1 MPMESRMYN
10 PVKAA
15 QVIAYLACKA
25 QSKTLD
31 VLKAIKLVYLADRE
45 SIMRFGAPILD
56 ERRVWMPHGPVNSQT
71 YSHING
77 EHDLDAC
84 GWSDYLE
91 DRANHQIAVKEGVSD
106 DDLDELSEADIQC
119 LDAVWDKFGHMG
131 KWTLRDWTHEKVNV
145 PEWEDPQGSSTPI
158 PLERIMTMVGIE
170 NAAAQAALVEEHNQI
185 SHLLQKLA

>member
-1 MPMESRMYN
+1 MYN

-25 QSKTLD
+25 PNRTLD

-45 SIMRFGAPILD
+45 SITTFGAPILD
-56 ERRVWMPHGPVNSQT
+56 ERRVSMPHGPVNSIT

-84 GWSDYLE
+84 GWARFLE
-91 DRANHQIAVKEGVSD
+91 DRANHQLAVRAGVTD

-119 LDAVWDKFGHMG
+119 LDAVWAKFGVMN
-131 KWTLRDWTHEKVNV
+131 KWDLRDWTHQRENV
-145 PEWEDPQGSSTPI
+145 PEWEDPHGSSETI
-158 PLERIMTMVGIE
+158 PLERIMSMVGVE
-170 NAAAQAALVEEHNQI
+170 NAVAQSAIIEDHARIE
-185 SHLLQKLA
+185 HLLAKLA

>member
-1 MPMESRMYN
+1 MESHMYN

-15 QVIAYLACKA
+15 QVIAYLACKEPG
-25 QSKTLD
+25 KTLD

-45 SIMRFGAPILD
+45 SIAKFGAPILD
-56 ERRVWMPHGPVNSQT
+56 ERRVSMPHGPVNSQT

-84 GWSDYLE
+84 GWSAYLE
-91 DRANHQIAVKEGVSD
+91 DRANHQLAVKEGVSD

-119 LDAVWDKFGHMG
+119 LDAVWGKFGHMG
-131 KWTLRDWTHEKVNV
+131 KWQLRDWTHEKVNV
-145 PEWEDPQGSSTPI
+145 PEWEDPHGSSEPI

-170 NAAAQAALVEEHNQI
+170 SAAAQAALVEDHNKI
-185 SHLLQKLA
+185 SRLLKQLA

>member
-1 MPMESRMYN
+1 MYN

-15 QVIAYLACKA
+15 QVIAYLACKEPG
-25 QSKTLD
+25 KTLD

-45 SIMRFGAPILD
+45 SIAKFGAPILD
-56 ERRVWMPHGPVNSQT
+56 ERRVSMPHGPVNSQT

-84 GWSDYLE
+84 GWSIYLE
-91 DRANHQIAVKEGVSD
+91 DRANHQLAVKDGVSD

-119 LDAVWDKFGHMG
+119 LDVVWGKFGHMG
-131 KWTLRDWTHEKVNV
+131 KWQLRDWTHEKVNV
-145 PEWEDPQGSSTPI
+145 PEWEDPHGSSMPI

-170 NAAAQAALVEEHNQI
+170 SAAAQAALVEDHNKI
-185 SHLLQKLA
+185 SRLLKQLA